1 MANQAN
7 PVRLPDDNSSIH
19 DIGNFIMSYE
29 PYQNAFCNALVN
41 RISKVLVTSRIW
53 ENPWAVF
60 KKGTLELGETVEEIF
75 VNIAKPHS
83 FDPSTAEAELYKREM
98 PDVRA
103 AFHTMNYQ
111 KMYKVTVSQQQL
123 RQAFVSFSE
132 LESLVS
138 NIVETLYTS
147 MNLDEWLTT
156 KYMLARECL
165 NGGVYTVV
173 TSPIEGDGADPADAI
188 KKYREYTNNL
198 KLLKT
203 IYNRAGV
210 RTSTP
215 VADQIIIMPNKA
227 ESILGVDVLASAFN
241 INQVDYISERVSV
254 DYFYFDADDEARLA
268 ELFANDS
275 TYKPFT
281 TAEKEALAAINAVK
295 LDRRWFMI
303 FDNLNEMRNIENG
316 QGLYWNYM
324 LHAWRTF
331 SASPYANAL
340 VFTSQASSITK
351 VTVSP
356 ATANATQ
363 GSSLQMLAAVTGT
376 GLYDKAVTWTI
387 KSDKELKAA
396 TNIDG
401 GTGALH
407 IAADETVGTAITVTA
422 TAKDGKTGTATITV
436 TAA

>member
-29 PYQNAFCNALVN
+29 SYQNAFCNALVN

-83 FDPSTAEAELYKREM
+83 FDPSTAEDELYKREM

-173 TSPIEGDGADPADAI
+173 TSPIEGDGADPSDAI

-215 VADQIIIMPNKA
+215 VSDQIIIMPNKA
-227 ESILGVDVLASAFN
+227 ESVLGVDVLANAFN

-268 ELFANDS
+268 ELFANDP

-281 TAEKEALAAINAVK
+281 AAEKEALAAINAVK

-303 FDNLNEMRNIENG
+303 FDNLNEMRNVENG

-340 VFTSQASSITK
+340 VFTSQASSIAK

-376 GLYDKAVTWTI
+376 GLYDKAVTWAI

-407 IAADETVGTAITVTA
+407 IAADETVDTAITVTA